1 MVVKAVVWFS
11 FASLEFNFRV
21 QFSIEE
27 KLHFCFEL
35 QGLQR
40 RSIKFS
46 ENNTKTLDVTAYV
59 ETVDVLC
66 AFLLYF
72 YMECKWGGNDVS
84 EWSWGG
90 VLGRW

>member
-11 FASLEFNFRV
+11 FASLEFNFGV

-40 RSIKFS
+40 RSIKSFQKVIQKPLMS
-46 ENNTKTLDVTAYV
+46 
-59 ETVDVLC
+59 
-66 AFLLYF
+66 LL
-72 YMECKWGGNDVS
+72 M
-84 EWSWGG
+84 
-90 VLGRW
+90 